1 MSGSNTENASF
12 VSGMSATSASLRTAT
27 QGQRITQQLRAISG
41 FAPAFAPAA
50 LLALVATMLAL
61 NTAQVPLSVIVGWA
75 ALAVSAHCAAMFYWW
90 RTRNDFRLNV
100 SPERALRFTLLASAG
115 VGALWSLP
123 AFLAGAVGAGL
134 QMGLLMSLAC
144 GLCATGIALSLMPR
158 AAFGLVGAAACI
170 LVSSVAALPLH
181 QQPLATAYLLLLFLI
196 VTPIAGA
203 CTARV
208 FAERATAETAMRE
221 QQEVIDLLLT
231 ASDANQQD
239 CLWQI
244 GADGKIAY
252 VSPRFRAAMCCAEE
266 DLKDQN
272 FGQLLRSI
280 CLDCDPI
287 IVEIER
293 HITQKQAFQNIV
305 VQVRKDEERFWW
317 RLSGKPSFDMTGA
330 FCGFV
335 GVTADITAQ
344 RKAEARVNFLAH
356 NDALTGLINRGK
368 FTEHL
373 NQCVA
378 RLERYGSPFAVLY
391 LDLDQFKAVNDSRG
405 HLAGDMLLAE
415 VGRRLREE
423 LRECEYAARLGGDEF
438 AIILTDRCEADYTSQ
453 LAQRLID
460 RISAPYDIHG
470 ESVQIGISIGIALAP
485 VNGTRPDQIL
495 RNADLALY
503 RAKEDGR
510 GLWRFF
516 ESRMDADNRERRML
530 ELELSQAIREGELE
544 LHFQPLVSAE
554 TQDPLGFEALV
565 RWNHPIRGMVP
576 PAEFIPI
583 AEQSAL
589 IREIG
594 DWTIREACRKAAQW
608 PGELM
613 VAVNISAKHFQLSD
627 IAEVVRLALAESG
640 LPGERLELEI
650 TESLLI
656 EKTDDVLERLREIKA
671 EGVAIAMDDFGTGY
685 SSLSYLMKFPFD
697 KIKIDRSFVSA
708 SSEDTVARDI
718 LRSITMLGETL
729 KVRITAEGVET
740 QEQVEFL
747 RGIACQQLQGFYFAR
762 PLNPADLAH
771 YFIDHFR
778 KTKMRVAD
786 VPGEADQ
793 ELIEAPGAA

>member
-1 MSGSNTENASF
+1 M
-12 VSGMSATSASLRTAT
+12 
-27 QGQRITQQLRAISG
+27 QQLRVVCG

-50 LLALVATMLAL
+50 LMALTATVLALVSSDVPATAIAIWVTLAAG
-61 NTAQVPLSVIVGWA
+61 THAA
-75 ALAVSAHCAAMFYWW
+75 ALFFWW
-90 RTRNDFRLNV
+90 KKRDAFRLTV
-100 SPERALRFTLLASAG
+100 KPERALSYTLAATVSVGLVWSAP
-115 VGALWSLP
+115 ALM
-123 AFLAGAVGAGL
+123 AGL
-134 QMGLLMSLAC
+134 LGSGLSMGLLISLAC

-158 AAFGLVGAAACI
+158 AAFGLVGSSACVLI
-170 LVSSVAALPLH
+170 MSVIALPV
-181 QQPLATAYLLLLFLI
+181 PLQASAMAYLLVLFI
-196 VTPIAGA
+196 VVTPIAGA
-203 CTARV
+203 CIARV
-208 FAERATAETAMRE
+208 FSERATAETGMRE
-221 QQEVIDLLLT
+221 QQEIINLLLC
-231 ASDANQQD
+231 ASDATQQD

-244 GADGKIAY
+244 SADGRIAY
-252 VSPRFRAAMCCAEE
+252 VSPRFRAAMSCAEE
-266 DLKDQN
+266 QVN
-272 FGQLLRSI
+272 NTHFGDLLRSI
-280 CLDCDPI
+280 CVDCNPLI
-287 IVEIER
+287 AEIER
-293 HITQKQAFQNIV
+293 FIDRKEAFQNIV
-305 VQVRKDEERFWW
+305 VQVQKGEERFWW
-317 RLSGKPSFDMTGA
+317 RLSGKPSFDMTGE
-330 FCGFV
+330 FCGYI

-415 VGRRLREE
+415 VGRRLRCE

-438 AIILTDRCEADYTSQ
+438 AIILTDRCDANYTAE
-453 LAQRLID
+453 LAQRIVD
-460 RISAPYDIHG
+460 SICKPYDIHG
-470 ESVQIGISIGIALAP
+470 ECVQIGISIGIALAP

-565 RWNHPIRGMVP
+565 RWNHPIRGMVQ

-613 VAVNISAKHFQLSD
+613 VAVNISARHFQLSD
-627 IAEVVRLALAESG
+627 IAEVVRLALRESG

-718 LRSITMLGETL
+718 LRSIIMLGETL

-778 KTKMRVAD
+778 KTRLRDADMPAD
-786 VPGEADQ
+786 VQLPLKEAS
-793 ELIEAPGAA
+793 GAA